1 MTQKVHALVEWG
13 VSGNPCIAEL
23 YFNDITDEQLITKI
37 VGTIKDRNRLV
48 VEHFSETDLKDIVK
62 NIVNKSDEG
71 CTFICLGTAYAIQ
84 RNIEISF

>member
-1 MTQKVHALVEWG
+1 MVQKVHALVEWG

-23 YFNDITDEQLITKI
+23 YPNDITDEQLITKI
-37 VGTIKDRNRLV
+37 MGTIKDRNCLV
-48 VEHFSETDLKDIVK
+48 VEHFFDTDLEDNVK
-62 NIVNKSDEG
+62 NIVNKSDEE